1 MTNEKL
7 TTTTQYAAGR
17 AAVMLGSNMLDVGEM
32 RGSYEEEVES
42 QMEEWDA
49 QIEHLKA
56 RADLILVDIEERY
69 YGVLRGLRL
78 RERAVRESLR
88 ELHEARE
95 WAREE
100 AKRRLDQAIEDLNR
114 ALGTVPP
121 ELE

>member
-1 MTNEKL
+1 MIATEQE
-7 TTTTQYAAGR
+7 T
-17 AAVMLGSNMLDVGEM
+17 
-32 RGSYEEEVES
+32 YEETVES
-42 QMEEWDA
+42 QIKAWDA
-49 QIEHLKA
+49 EIEHLKA
-56 RADLILVDIEERY
+56 RADLILIDIEERY

-100 AKRRLDQAIEDLNR
+100 AKRRLDQATEELKR
-114 ALGTVPP
+114 ALEAVPP